1 MCDILFLKGAVLFY
15 EWQANGR
22 LAEMSSNGLKGVFL
36 QMKFNNDT
44 NVTNKLLKGIA
55 FEKIWMVNQ
64 VFGICGGES

>member
-1 MCDILFLKGAVLFY
+1 MLFY

-44 NVTNKLLKGIA
+44 NVTDKLLKGIA
-55 FEKIWMVNQ
+55 FEKI
-64 VFGICGGES
+64 